1 MSNVLTVVIH
11 SWLFV
16 SQGSGQ
22 SKSKRA
28 HSKNVNKDYIQ
39 RNIEVSVKSYTYR
52 FEDYLSNQ
60 LSKKTRMY
68 HLK

>member
-16 SQGSGQ
+16 SQGSGH

-39 RNIEVSVKSYTYR
+39 RNIEVSAKFYIQES
-52 FEDYLSNQ
+52 EDYIFNKL
-60 LSKKTRMY
+60 
-68 HLK
+68 